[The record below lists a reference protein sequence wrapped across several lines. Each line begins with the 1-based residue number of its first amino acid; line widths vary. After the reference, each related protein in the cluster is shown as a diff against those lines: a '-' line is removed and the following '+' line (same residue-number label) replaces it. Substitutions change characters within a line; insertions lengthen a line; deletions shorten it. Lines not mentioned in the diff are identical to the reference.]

1 VPTRA
6 AAQTTGIDPPV
17 ATPNLQVYFPAAV
30 GTPHCVIFN
39 NGASP
44 AYLGGSGV
52 TSATGLQ
59 FPPGAQLSL
68 PNAGF
73 GIWAVD
79 GGLTLGTV
87 STTLTINAAAGGTVL
102 AVAGTASLV
111 AGVLLQIGNNNRP
124 VSQETVIISTVP
136 NAGSVTTTTPLQM
149 DHVSG
154 GTVWT
159 ISGQQA
165 TALSVNASTT

>member
-1 VPTRA
+1 MPRA
-6 AAQTTGIDPPV
+6 SSQTTGIDPPV
-17 ATPNLQVYFPAAV
+17 ATPNIQVYYPPTN
-30 GTPHCVIFN
+30 GSPHCVIFN

-44 AYLGGSGV
+44 AYLGGTGV
-52 TSATGLQ
+52 TAATGLW

-68 PNAGF
+68 PFAPQP
-73 GIWAVD
+73 IWAVG

-111 AGVLLQIGNNNRP
+111 AGVLLQVGNNNRAAA
-124 VSQETVIISTVP
+124 QETVIIAAAP
-136 NAGSVTTTTPLQM
+136 NAGTVTTTTPLQF
-149 DHVSG
+149 DHNSG

-159 ISGQQA
+159 VSAQQA
-165 TALSVNASTT
+165 TALSVNASVT